1 MTLEIGQVIHN
12 RYSIIEVLASGGMG
26 TVYRAKDESLGIEVA
41 LKEYLPGKI
50 SIEHQRRNT
59 ALIAGLNH
67 PAIPRVTDAFE
78 EESGSQILV
87 MDFIPGEDLRSRVVK
102 NGPLPIGLSINI
114 ISSIGSALQF
124 LHRQSPPVIHQD
136 VKPGN
141 IRITP
146 DGKAILVD
154 FDLATAVQ
162 DSKTGLTTNDQGLT
176 PGFAAPEQYNRM
188 SSPASDQY
196 GLAATLFY
204 LLTGVVLPDGIARA
218 SGTSDLPEQ
227 AASRIPI
234 DIQTCLTKAL
244 QINPADRYA
253 DIQSFIDALSAFT
266 RNNPG
271 LASST
276 TRNTRPFPK
285 KGLNR
290 WITAIIGFTSALVLL
305 FIVGWYLLRQP
316 SRFVVPPPVNDLVT
330 PIPDTEIPD
339 PTVDAVMASQPAVV
353 SPSPLPVVPD
363 RNKPTPLGGLSG
375 TFAYTSERTG
385 IPQIYIGSTTSGNSN
400 QLTNVAEGA
409 CQPDWSSD
417 GKRLAFISPCP
428 PKSELSGKQEPYA
441 GAGLFLLVLSDGQ
454 VIPLPS
460 QPGGDFE
467 PSWSP
472 DGSKIAFTSIRANFP
487 QIFIFDIASE
497 KTTQITDTTGG
508 NRQPS
513 WSRDGKKLAFS
524 SYRKGSWQIWI
535 CNMDGTDPSAFSVQN
550 NGAAFSSDW
559 SPDGNAIV
567 YSQTNSLRLV
577 LKSTGDKDSPE
588 TILNS
593 RLTGVANPDIS
604 PDGKWILFD
613 SKLGGYYQ
621 VYRISINGS
630 GVEPITPAD
639 EVSYHPVWK
648 PVH

>member
-1 MTLEIGQVIHN
+1 MTLEPGQVIHN

-78 EESGSQILV
+78 EKSGSQILV
-87 MDFIPGEDLRSRVVK
+87 MDFVPGEDLRSRVEK
-102 NGPLPIGLSINI
+102 NGSLSIGLGINFV
-114 ISSIGSALQF
+114 SSIGSALQF
-124 LHRQSPPVIHQD
+124 LHRQTPPVIHQD

-154 FDLATAVQ
+154 FDLATAIQ
-162 DSKTGLTTNDQGLT
+162 DSNTGLSTNDQGLT

-188 SSPASDQY
+188 ASPASDQY

-204 LLTGVVLPDGIARA
+204 LLTGVVLPDGITRA
-218 SGTSDLPEQ
+218 SGNNDLPEQ
-227 AASRIPI
+227 TAARIPI
-234 DIQTCLTKAL
+234 DIQTCLIKAL
-244 QINPADRYA
+244 QINPSDRYV
-253 DIQSFIDALSAFT
+253 DVQSFIDAISAFART
-266 RNNPG
+266 NPG

-276 TRNTRPFPK
+276 TRNTRPLPK
-285 KGLNR
+285 NGLNK
-290 WITAIIGFTSALVLL
+290 WIVAAIGIAVVVVLL
-305 FIVGWYLLRQP
+305 FTIGWFVFQN
-316 SRFVVPPPVNDLVT
+316 SSNFVVPPPVNDVV
-330 PIPDTEIPD
+330 ISVPDTEVPEAAIP
-339 PTVDAVMASQPAVV
+339 AVASQPVTVAPT
-353 SPSPLPVVPD
+353 SLPTVPD

-375 TFAYTSERTG
+375 TFAYASEKTG
-385 IPQIYIGSTTSGNSN
+385 IPQIYIGSTTSGNSS
-400 QLTNVAEGA
+400 QITNVAEGA
-409 CQPDWSSD
+409 CQPDWSPD
-417 GKRLAFISPCP
+417 GKRLAFISPCS
-428 PKSELSGKQEPYA
+428 PKSDVAGKQEPYT
-441 GAGLFLLVLSDGQ
+441 GSGLFLLAISDGQ
-454 VIPLPS
+454 VIPIPS

-467 PSWSP
+467 PAWSP
-472 DGSKIAFTSIRANFP
+472 DGSKLAYTSIRAGIP
-487 QIFIFDIASE
+487 QIFIFDITTE
-497 KTTQITDTTGG
+497 KTTQLTNTTGG

-524 SYRKGSWQIWI
+524 SYRKGSWQIWTSYV
-535 CNMDGTDPSAFSVQN
+535 DGSNPSAFSVQN

-559 SPDGNAIV
+559 SPDDGAIV

-577 LKSTGDKDSPE
+577 FKSTGDKSSPE
-588 TILNS
+588 AILNP
-593 RLTGVANPDIS
+593 RLTGAANPDIS

-613 SKLGGYYQ
+613 SKLGGSYQ

-630 GVEPITPAD
+630 GAEPITPPD
-639 EVSYHPVWK
+639 EICYHPAWK